1 LGEDIRFFRLSPFS
15 QEVIMTRILRNVV
28 AVALIAWLASPA
40 FAAPPH
46 RFVVFGDSLSD
57 PGNAFILTRNLE
69 IPPFDS
75 LIPDAPYARGAFHF
89 SNGPTWVE
97 QLSLIDHAL
106 PSAGPALLLPVVLSN
121 YAVGG
126 ARARQVGAF
135 DLPTQVGLFVNDFHG
150 KAPANALYVVFIGG
164 NDLRD
169 ALEALSTDPTGATS
183 AGILQSALASIRS
196 NLLTLY
202 AAGARSFLVANG
214 PDIGLAPAVRLLGPA
229 AQGAGSFLSTQ
240 FNGGLELTLQGLE
253 NALGVHIVRLDVFT
267 FLHEVVAAPASFGL
281 TDVEDACIRV
291 NTVVH
296 AFCTNPGK
304 FLFWDGI
311 HPTVAGHHLLAVR
324 ADAALDASAL
334 PVAAAP

>member
-1 LGEDIRFFRLSPFS
+1 
-15 QEVIMTRILRNVV
+15 MTRILRNLV
-28 AVALIAWLASPA
+28 AVALIAWIASPA
-40 FAAPPH
+40 FAGPPH

-75 LIPDAPYARGAFHF
+75 LIPSAPYARGAFHF

-97 QLSLIDHAL
+97 QLSLLDHAL

-150 KAPANALYVVFIGG
+150 KAPANALYIVFIGG

-169 ALEALSTDPTGATS
+169 AVEALAADPTGAGPAN
-183 AGILQSALASIRS
+183 AGAILGAALASIRS
-196 NLLTLY
+196 NLLTLQ
-202 AAGARSFLVANG
+202 AAGARRFLVANG
-214 PDIGLAPAVRLLGPA
+214 PDIGLVPAVRLLGPLAQAAGTGLA
-229 AQGAGSFLSTQ
+229 AQ
-240 FNGGLELTLQGLE
+240 FNAELEGTLQGLE
-253 NALGVHIVRLDVFT
+253 AALGLDIVRLDVFT
-267 FLHEVVAAPASFGL
+267 FLNEVVTAVLQNPGTLGL
-281 TDVEDACIRV
+281 TDVTHACIHV
-291 NTVVH
+291 GTVAH
-296 AFCTNPGK
+296 PFCANPNR

-311 HPTVAGHHLLAVR
+311 HPTKAGHHLLAVR
-324 ADAALDASAL
+324 ANEALNASAA
-334 PVAAAP
+334 VAAAP

>member
-1 LGEDIRFFRLSPFS
+1 MSAVPLHPLTE
-15 QEVIMTRILRNVV
+15 EAIMAKFLRNLVG
-28 AVALIAWLASPA
+28 AVLITWLASPA
-40 FAAPPH
+40 FAGPPH

-57 PGNAFILTRNLE
+57 PGNAFILTRDLE

-75 LIPDAPYARGAFHF
+75 LIPSAPYARGAFHF
-89 SNGPTWVE
+89 SNGPTWIE

-106 PSAGPALLLPVVLSN
+106 PSAGPALLLPVILSN

-135 DLPTQVGLFVNDFHG
+135 DLPTQVGLFVSDFHG
-150 KAPANALYVVFIGG
+150 HAPANAVYAVFFGG
-164 NDLRD
+164 NDVRD
-169 ALEALSTDPTGATS
+169 ALGALAIDPTGATS
-183 AGILQSALASIRS
+183 VGILTDALSAIRS

-202 AAGARSFLVANG
+202 AAGARRFLVPNL
-214 PDIGLAPAVRLLGPA
+214 PDIALAPAVRLSGPQ
-229 AQGAGSFLSTQ
+229 AQAGAHFLSMQ
-240 FNGGLELTLQGLE
+240 FNGGLELTLEGLE
-253 NALGVHIVRLDVFT
+253 KALGVEIVRLDVFSIVNQ
-267 FLHEVVAAPASFGL
+267 VVATPAAFGL
-281 TDVEDACIRV
+281 TDVQDPCIRL

-296 AFCTNPGK
+296 AFCANPGK